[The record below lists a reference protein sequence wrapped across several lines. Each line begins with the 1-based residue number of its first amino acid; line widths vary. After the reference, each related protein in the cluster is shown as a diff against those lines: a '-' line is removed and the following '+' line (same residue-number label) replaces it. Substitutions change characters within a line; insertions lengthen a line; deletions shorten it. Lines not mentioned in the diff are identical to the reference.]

1 MMDRKHAI
9 QQIGGDGDDESS
21 PEVWNLESDIFS
33 RLFLPFFFLV
43 GSGEVEHL
51 PRFSFLGY

>member
-9 QQIGGDGDDESS
+9 QKIGGDGDDESS

-33 RLFLPFFFLV
+33 RLFLRFFF
-43 GSGEVEHL
+43 
-51 PRFSFLGY
+51 FW